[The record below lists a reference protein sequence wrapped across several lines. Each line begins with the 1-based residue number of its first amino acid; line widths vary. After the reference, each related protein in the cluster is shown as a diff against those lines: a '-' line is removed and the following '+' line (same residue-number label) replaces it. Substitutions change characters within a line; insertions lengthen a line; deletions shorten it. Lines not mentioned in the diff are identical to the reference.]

1 MVSVVKVDDEGRIK
15 LPGRLAKFGS
25 VVIIDF
31 GEYFIG
37 IPIPKD
43 PLSATSGV
51 IRSGES
57 IEELKRKA
65 EENTAK
71 DALERARR
79 LGHID

>member
-25 VVIIDF
+25 MVIIDF

-43 PLSATSGV
+43 PLATTSGI

-65 EENTAK
+65 EEDAAK